1 MGVMVTLGMGSC
13 LPGEERGVWARV
25 PAWRRQRK
33 WAAGKRKGATM
44 GVGARVEEELLSRV
58 PGRLVGNG
66 ESRVAS
72 LFTQQGRKGVNQ
84 DAMIFWERFGSRE
97 DTAFC
102 GVFDGH
108 GPFGHLVA
116 GKVRD
121 ILPLMLSANIKMER
135 SRSASSKGTTSVC
148 QDEASRG
155 SGESEA
161 RVAGEEALETLA
173 KSILTSFRIMDK
185 ELSLRRNINSFVSGT
200 TAVTLIKQGEDLL
213 IGNLGDSRA
222 VLGTRDQRNRLTAV
236 QLTVDLK
243 PDLPA
248 ELERIKRCKGR
259 VFPFKG
265 EPHVARL
272 WRPNH
277 ASPGLAMAR
286 AFGDFCLKDCGL
298 ISVPEIYYRRI
309 TERDE
314 FIVLATDG
322 VWEVLSNREV
332 VKIVA
337 SAPDRASAARHIVE
351 AANRA
356 WSLKLP
362 NNMTDDC
369 TAVCLYLNTDTTTTT
384 TTTDSSN
391 PVNNNEIVLLNA
403 NGTLSNGVNGNPT
416 EKPSTSHSSSQRSE

>member
-1 MGVMVTLGMGSC
+1 MGVMVTLGMRSC

-44 GVGARVEEELLSRV
+44 GVGARVEEELLSR
-58 PGRLVGNG
+58 
-66 ESRVAS
+66 
-72 LFTQQGRKGVNQ
+72 
-84 DAMIFWERFGSRE
+84 DAMIFWERFGSQE

-135 SRSASSKGTTSVC
+135 SRSASSKGTSSVC
-148 QDEASRG
+148 QDEASTG

-222 VLGTRDQRNRLTAV
+222 VLGTRDQHNRLTAV

-243 PDLPA
+243 PDLPM
-248 ELERIKRCKGR
+248 ELERIKRCKGECFLLKVSR
-259 VFPFKG
+259 MW
-265 EPHVARL
+265 L
-272 WRPNH
+272 
-277 ASPGLAMAR
+277 
-286 AFGDFCLKDCGL
+286 AFG
-298 ISVPEIYYRRI
+298 VRTMPAQAWPWH
-309 TERDE
+309 
-314 FIVLATDG
+314 VLLGIFA
-322 VWEVLSNREV
+322 SR
-332 VKIVA
+332 IVA
-337 SAPDRASAARHIVE
+337 
-351 AANRA
+351 
-356 WSLKLP
+356 
-362 NNMTDDC
+362 
-369 TAVCLYLNTDTTTTT
+369 
-384 TTTDSSN
+384 
-391 PVNNNEIVLLNA
+391 
-403 NGTLSNGVNGNPT
+403 
-416 EKPSTSHSSSQRSE
+416 